1 MSVRLEVEGLEAL
14 RDEWSELALRT
25 ANVFATW
32 EWASTWWRHF
42 GGGHRPLVTTCRSGD
57 GQLLGVLPFYLWAS
71 GPLRIVRFIGHG
83 PGDQLGPIHAPED
96 LEVVAS
102 ATGEALARMRWAI
115 FVGEQLPATASWSD
129 RLGARVVA
137 RDGSPV
143 LHAPE
148 GGWRGFLA
156 GCSANLRQQIGR
168 RERSLVRDHDVAFR
182 LVRDP
187 GELPAALDTLF
198 RLHRLHWPSGTSAFE
213 PRAAFHR
220 DFAAVALER
229 GWLRL
234 WLLDVDGR
242 TVAAWYGLRFCGTEC
257 YYQAGRDPALDNRS
271 VGFVL
276 LVHSIRQAFED
287 GMHEYRFLRG
297 HEPFKYRFANDDPG
311 LETIALTRGLVAGTA
326 LSAVQLAYPYTKDRM
341 GGLRW
346 KVT

>member
-1 MSVRLEVEGLEAL
+1 MIVQLEEEGLDGL
-14 RDEWSELALRT
+14 REEWSQLALRT
-25 ANVFATW
+25 ANIFATW

-42 GGGHRPLVTTCRSGD
+42 GCGHRSLITTCRTGD
-57 GQLLGVLPFYLWAS
+57 GRLVGVLPFYLWTS

-96 LEVVAS
+96 LEVIAS
-102 ATGEALARMRWAI
+102 ATNEALARMQWGI

-137 RDGSPV
+137 REGSPV
-143 LHAPE
+143 LQAPE
-148 GGWRGFLA
+148 GGWHGFLA
-156 GCSANLRQQIGR
+156 GCSSNLRQQIRR
-168 RERSLVRDHDVAFR
+168 RERSLERRHEVAFR

-187 GELPAALDTLF
+187 RELPAALDTLF
-198 RLHRLHWPSGTSAFE
+198 HLHRLRWPRGTSAFE

-220 DFAAVALER
+220 DFAMIALER

-234 WLLDVDGR
+234 WLLDVDER
-242 TVAAWYGLRFCGTEC
+242 TVAAWYGLRFRGMEC
-257 YYQAGRDPALDNRS
+257 YYQAGRDPALDDRS

-276 LVHSIRQAFED
+276 LVHSIRQALED
-287 GMHEYRFLRG
+287 GVHEYRFLRG
-297 HEPFKYRFANDDPG
+297 REPFKYRFANNDPG
-311 LETIALTRGLVAGTA
+311 LETIALTRGLVARAA
-326 LSAVQLAYPYTKDRM
+326 LSTVRLAYPYTKDRI